1 MAPLLGDEAG
11 EAAIL
16 TVKDIAYPPEVILD
30 DLKLHARFETAL
42 CRLSKKKKKN

>member
-16 TVKDIAYPPEVILD
+16 TVKDIAYPPSVTLGD
-30 DLKLHARFETAL
+30 
-42 CRLSKKKKKN
+42 